1 MKISILILGKNK
13 YKDYSIDN
21 HQKLFKLFDKN
32 NIKYEIIYNTKDK
45 NTTIYSGLSQI
56 TDFYEG
62 IGKCKYNNFIKLR
75 TDIYISDIV
84 LLDIF
89 NTITN
94 YNKKYT
100 ISYGNK
106 IFFNKNNEIEYKC
119 EIQEKKFINK
129 KKGEGMND
137 LIIISNKKNL
147 KSHHILETFNEMPHR
162 FRRNGNKAF
171 KKIFKKNIYNTKEIT
186 NKAGL
191 IWHIRDGI
199 FNYKKINVNQNLI
212 AYVNYEKLLKQQLQ
226 KVNKNKIVKE
236 KINTYKNTINYYEQ
250 ILKIKK

>member
-45 NTTIYSGLSQI
+45 NTTIYSGLSQV

-62 IGKCKYNNFIKLR
+62 IEKCKYDNFIKLR
-75 TDIYISDIV
+75 TDIYISDII

-89 NTITN
+89 NTIIN

-106 IFFNKNNEIEYKC
+106 IFLNENNEIEYKC
-119 EIQEKKFINK
+119 EIQEKKSINK
-129 KKGEGMND
+129 KKREGMND

-147 KSHHILETFNEMPHR
+147 KSHHILETFKEMPHR

-171 KKIFKKNIYNTKEIT
+171 KKIFKKNIYNTKKII

-199 FNYKKINVNQNLI
+199 FNYKKKNVNQNLI
-212 AYVNYEKLLKQQLQ
+212 AYVNYKQLLNQQLL

-236 KINTYKNTINYYEQ
+236 KINLYKNAENFYANK
-250 ILKIKK
+250 LKNK